1 MERAEKAKFEGKTI
15 RGIELLAEVIGRQE
29 EKLAGLKDQIHGI
42 EEEIQK
48 ENKVLGEAKQRQ
60 KMKTDLEAKQK
71 LFEELKPEVE
81 KAVSQKTAA
90 EEEAKGCEVL
100 AEEIRELREKKPA
113 WRHFWEKYRKP
124 KEKKGQ

>member
-1 MERAEKAKFEGKTI
+1 
-15 RGIELLAEVIGRQE
+15 
-29 EKLAGLKDQIHGI
+29 
-42 EEEIQK
+42 
-48 ENKVLGEAKQRQ
+48 
-60 KMKTDLEAKQK
+60 MKTDLEAKQK